1 MFDGMRGPDR
11 FQLPRA
17 RQLRRDSTLAEARL
31 WEQLRAK
38 RLDGVKF
45 VRQHPVGPYF
55 ADFACRSQRLI
66 VEVDGATHST
76 KAELEHDERR
86 EAHLR
91 KLGYRVIRITNDEA
105 LNGMDEVPVLI
116 RDRLK
121 RED

>member
-1 MFDGMRGPDR
+1 MRGPDR

-86 EAHLR
+86 TALLR

-105 LNGMDEVPVLI
+105 LNGMDEVLVLI

>member
-1 MFDGMRGPDR
+1 MRGPDR

-17 RQLRRDSTLAEARL
+17 RQFRRDSTLAEARL

-38 RLDGVKF
+38 RLDGF
-45 VRQHPVGPYF
+45 NFARQHPVGPYF

-76 KAELEHDERR
+76 EKELEYDDRR
-86 EAHLR
+86 TGLFN
-91 KLGYRVIRITNDEA
+91 KLGYRVFRISNDQV
-105 LNGMDEVPVLI
+105 LNGMDEVLTLI
-116 RDRLK
+116 RGWLQ